1 MGAPNISRT
10 SWRAAR
16 NIRRLASL
24 SLADMQAIEPR
35 WAYFEAAEMDLSPD
49 DLRPLLTWPVLAL
62 AHGFIAFTI
71 LALERRPA
79 RVLAA
84 HLGGCSATCI
94 SRWRSLGRDVP
105 ARLTPRLV
113 LLAHRWPE

>member
-35 WAYFEAAEMDLSPD
+35 WAYFEAAELDLFPD
-49 DLRPLLTWPVLAL
+49 DLRPLLARPVLAL

-71 LALERRPA
+71 LALERRSA
-79 RVLAA
+79 VVLARA
-84 HLGGCSATCI
+84 IGIPATCVN
-94 SRWRSLGRDVP
+94 RWRSLGRDVP
-105 ARLTPRLV
+105 AQLAPRLV
-113 LLAHRWPE
+113 LLTHRWPE